1 MSYYIAANKEGKICL
16 YKGYPLKRKFSI
28 YREEDWGD
36 TDFYGKDVM
45 RKIDTGKTYTD
56 WNIKGEELNE
66 EFIPEK
72 CKHLTFEDKPI
83 KITMI

>member
-36 TDFYGKDVM
+36 TDFYGKDIM
-45 RKIDTGKTYTD
+45 RKIDT
-56 WNIKGEELNE
+56 KGEELNE